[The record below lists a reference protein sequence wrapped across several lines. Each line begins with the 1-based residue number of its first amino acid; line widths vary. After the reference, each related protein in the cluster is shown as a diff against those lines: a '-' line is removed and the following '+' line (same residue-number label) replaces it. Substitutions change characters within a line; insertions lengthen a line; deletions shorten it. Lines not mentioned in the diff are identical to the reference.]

1 MSRGPSPASRAL
13 LSMLGILFIFLGIV
27 LMILGFLAPTGKV
40 QAGGLILIGPIP
52 IILGGELSPMLL
64 LILILL
70 PIIIFILMLLLML
83 KKTSME
89 EERG

>member
-1 MSRGPSPASRAL
+1 MSHGPSPASRAL
-13 LSMLGILFIFLGIV
+13 LSMLGILFIFIGIV

-52 IILGGELSPMLL
+52 IILGGELSPILL
-64 LILILL
+64 LILLLL

-89 EERG
+89 ERG

>member
-52 IILGGELSPMLL
+52 IILGGELSPILL

-89 EERG
+89 ERG

>member
-13 LSMLGILFIFLGIV
+13 LSMLGILFIFIGIV

-52 IILGGELSPMLL
+52 LILGGELSTIQL
-64 LILILL
+64 LIIILL

-83 KKTSME
+83 RKTSME
-89 EERG
+89 EES

>member
-13 LSMLGILFIFLGIV
+13 LSMLGVLFIFIGIV
-27 LMILGFLAPTGKV
+27 LIILGFLAPTGKV

-52 IILGGELSPMLL
+52 IILGGELSPILL

-70 PIIIFILMLLLML
+70 PIIIFVLMLFLML
-83 KKTSME
+83 KRISME
-89 EERG
+89 EGS

>member
-1 MSRGPSPASRAL
+1 MNRGPSPASRAL
-13 LSMLGILFIFLGIV
+13 LSMLGILFIFIGIV

-52 IILGGELSPMLL
+52 IILGGALSPILL

-70 PIIIFILMLLLML
+70 PIIIFILMLFLML
-83 KKTSME
+83 KRISME
-89 EERG
+89 ERG

>member
-13 LSMLGILFIFLGIV
+13 LSMLGILFIFIGIV

-52 IILGGELSPMLL
+52 IILGGELSPILL

-70 PIIIFILMLLLML
+70 PIIIFILMLFLML
-83 KKTSME
+83 KRISME
-89 EERG
+89 ERG

>member
-13 LSMLGILFIFLGIV
+13 LSMLGILFIFIGIV

-52 IILGGELSPMLL
+52 IIVGGELSPILL

-70 PIIIFILMLLLML
+70 PIIIFILMLFLML
-83 KKTSME
+83 KRISME
-89 EERG
+89 ERG

>member
-13 LSMLGILFIFLGIV
+13 LSMLGILFIFTGIV

-52 IILGGELSPMLL
+52 IILGGELSPILL

-70 PIIIFILMLLLML
+70 PIIIFILMLFLML
-83 KKTSME
+83 KRISME
-89 EERG
+89 ERG

>member
-13 LSMLGILFIFLGIV
+13 LSMLGILFIFIGIV

-52 IILGGELSPMLL
+52 IILGGELSPILL
-64 LILILL
+64 LIIILL
-70 PIIIFILMLLLML
+70 PTIIFILMFLLILRRI
-83 KKTSME
+83 SME
-89 EERG
+89 ERG

>member
-1 MSRGPSPASRAL
+1 MNRGPSPASRAL
-13 LSMLGILFIFLGIV
+13 LSMLGILFIFIGIV

-52 IILGGELSPMLL
+52 IILGGELSPILL
-64 LILILL
+64 LILLLL

-83 KKTSME
+83 RKTSME
-89 EERG
+89 EES

>member
-13 LSMLGILFIFLGIV
+13 LSMLGILFIFIGIV

-52 IILGGELSPMLL
+52 IILGGELSPILL
-64 LILILL
+64 SILILL
-70 PIIIFILMLLLML
+70 PIIIFILMLFLML
-83 KKTSME
+83 KRISME
-89 EERG
+89 ERG

>member
-13 LSMLGILFIFLGIV
+13 LSMLGISFIFIGIV
-27 LMILGFLAPTGKV
+27 LIILGFLAPTGKV

-52 IILGGELSPMLL
+52 IILGGELSPILL

-70 PIIIFILMLLLML
+70 PIIIFILTLFLML
-83 KKTSME
+83 KRISME
-89 EERG
+89 ERG

>member
-13 LSMLGILFIFLGIV
+13 LSMLGILFIFIGIV

-52 IILGGELSPMLL
+52 IILGGELSPILL
-64 LILILL
+64 LILLLL

-89 EERG
+89 ERG

>member
-13 LSMLGILFIFLGIV
+13 LSMLGILFIFIGIV

-52 IILGGELSPMLL
+52 IILGGELSPILL
-64 LILILL
+64 LILLLL
-70 PIIIFILMLLLML
+70 PIIIFILMLFLML
-83 KKTSME
+83 KRISME
-89 EERG
+89 ERG

>member
-1 MSRGPSPASRAL
+1 
-13 LSMLGILFIFLGIV
+13 MLGILFIFIGIV

-52 IILGGELSPMLL
+52 IILGGELSPILL
-64 LILILL
+64 LILLLL

-89 EERG
+89 ERG

>member
-13 LSMLGILFIFLGIV
+13 LSMLGILFIFIGIV
-27 LMILGFLAPTGKV
+27 LMILGFLAPTSKV

-52 IILGGELSPMLL
+52 IILGGELSTIQL

-70 PIIIFILMLLLML
+70 PIIIFILILSFML
-83 KKTSME
+83 KRVSME
-89 EERG
+89 ERG

>member
-13 LSMLGILFIFLGIV
+13 LSMLGILFIFIGIV

-52 IILGGELSPMLL
+52 IILGGELSPILL

-70 PIIIFILMLLLML
+70 PIIIFILTLFLML
-83 KKTSME
+83 KRISME
-89 EERG
+89 ERG

>member
-27 LMILGFLAPTGKV
+27 LMILGFLAPTSKV

-52 IILGGELSPMLL
+52 IILGGELSPILL

-70 PIIIFILMLLLML
+70 PIIIFILMLFLML
-83 KKTSME
+83 KRVSME
-89 EERG
+89 ERG

>member
-1 MSRGPSPASRAL
+1 MSRGPSTASRAL
-13 LSMLGILFIFLGIV
+13 LSMLGILFIFIGIV

-52 IILGGELSPMLL
+52 IILGGELSPILL

-70 PIIIFILMLLLML
+70 PTIIFILMLFLML
-83 KKTSME
+83 KRISME
-89 EERG
+89 ERG

>member
-52 IILGGELSPMLL
+52 IILGGELSPILL
-64 LILILL
+64 LILLLL

-89 EERG
+89 ERG

>member
-52 IILGGELSPMLL
+52 IILGGELSPILL

-70 PIIIFILMLLLML
+70 PIIIFILMLFLML
-83 KKTSME
+83 KRVSME
-89 EERG
+89 ERG

>member
-13 LSMLGILFIFLGIV
+13 LSMLGILFIFIGIV

-52 IILGGELSPMLL
+52 LILGGELSTIQL
-64 LILILL
+64 LIIILL
-70 PIIIFILMLLLML
+70 PIIIFILMLLML
-83 KKTSME
+83 RKTSME
-89 EERG
+89 EES

>member
-52 IILGGELSPMLL
+52 IILGGELSPILL

-70 PIIIFILMLLLML
+70 PIIIFILMFLLML
-83 KKTSME
+83 KRISME
-89 EERG
+89 EKG

>member
-13 LSMLGILFIFLGIV
+13 LSMLGILFIFIGIV

-52 IILGGELSPMLL
+52 IIVGGELSPILL
-64 LILILL
+64 SILILL
-70 PIIIFILMLLLML
+70 PIMIFILMLFLVL
-83 KKTSME
+83 KRISME
-89 EERG
+89 ERG

>member
-13 LSMLGILFIFLGIV
+13 LSMLGILFIFIGIV

-52 IILGGELSPMLL
+52 IILGGELSPILL

-70 PIIIFILMLLLML
+70 PTIIFILMLFLML
-83 KKTSME
+83 KRISME
-89 EERG
+89 ERG

>member
-52 IILGGELSPMLL
+52 IILGGELSPIQL
-64 LILILL
+64 LIIILL

-89 EERG
+89 ERG

>member
-70 PIIIFILMLLLML
+70 PIIIFILMLFLML
-83 KKTSME
+83 KRISME
-89 EERG
+89 ERG

>member
-13 LSMLGILFIFLGIV
+13 LSMLGILFIFTGIV

-52 IILGGELSPMLL
+52 IILGGELSPILL

-70 PIIIFILMLLLML
+70 PIIIFILMLFLML
-83 KKTSME
+83 KRVSME
-89 EERG
+89 ERG

>member
-13 LSMLGILFIFLGIV
+13 LSMLGILFIFIGIV

-52 IILGGELSPMLL
+52 IILGGELSTIQL
-64 LILILL
+64 LIIILL

-89 EERG
+89 ERG

>member
-13 LSMLGILFIFLGIV
+13 LSMLGILFIFIGIV
-27 LMILGFLAPTGKV
+27 LMIFGFLAPTGKV

-52 IILGGELSPMLL
+52 IIVGGELSPILL

-70 PIIIFILMLLLML
+70 PIIIFILMLFLML
-83 KKTSME
+83 KRISME
-89 EERG
+89 ERG

>member
-13 LSMLGILFIFLGIV
+13 LSMLGILFIFIGIV
-27 LMILGFLAPTGKV
+27 LIILGFLAPTGKV

-52 IILGGELSPMLL
+52 IILGGELSPILL

-70 PIIIFILMLLLML
+70 PIIIFILMLFLML
-83 KKTSME
+83 KRISME
-89 EERG
+89 ERG

>member
-13 LSMLGILFIFLGIV
+13 LSMLGILFIFIGIV
-27 LMILGFLAPTGKV
+27 LIILGFLAPTGKV

-52 IILGGELSPMLL
+52 IIVGGELSPILL

-70 PIIIFILMLLLML
+70 PIIIFVLMLFLML
-83 KKTSME
+83 KRISME
-89 EERG
+89 ERG